1 MPAITQYGYLPAYGP
16 NPPHRFTRQFSQTVA
31 VSCDTLYTDQSAN
44 VRVLMQCEPPS
55 LYRDFYGMVMANWQN
70 FDLILT
76 YDDRLLVLPNAK
88 EFLPVDAWVG
98 DLECHKQDQITYM
111 MSSKIWTREHRMR
124 FMILREVENKNKL
137 GAFDFKMHRSPP
149 RIPSKEDFYRN
160 AKFNIAC
167 ENQVM
172 TNMFTEKLLDCFRTL
187 TIPIYYGC
195 ENIEKY
201 FNPKGLLRFDTFEQ
215 WKELVYS
222 LTPDQ
227 YDQMLP
233 YALEN
238 QQLAKP
244 YWQKNIF
251 ARIEDEVEKH
261 INLALEQEQNQI
273 SWPQTA

>member
-16 NPPHRFTRQFSQTVA
+16 NPPHRFTRQFDQTVA
-31 VSCDTLYTDQSAN
+31 VSCDTLYTDQSAS

-98 DLECHKQDQITYM
+98 DIDCVKLDQVTYM

-124 FMILREVENKNKL
+124 FMILREVENKTRL
-137 GAFDFKMHRSPP
+137 GAFEFKMHRSPP

-201 FNPKGLLRFDTFEQ
+201 FNPKGLIRFDTFDQ
-215 WKELVYS
+215 WKNIVYS
-222 LTPDQ
+222 LTPDH

-238 QQLAKP
+238 QALAKP

-261 INLALEQEQNQI
+261 INLALEQKQNQI

>member
-1 MPAITQYGYLPAYGP
+1 MPVIAHYGYLPAYGP
-16 NPPHRFTRQFSQTVA
+16 NPPHRFTRQFDQTVA
-31 VSCDTLYTDQSAN
+31 VSCDTLYTDSSAS

-98 DLECHKQDQITYM
+98 DIECDKQNQITYM

-124 FMILREVENKNKL
+124 FMILREVEGKSKL
-137 GAFDFKMHRSPP
+137 GSFDFKMHRSPP

-167 ENQVM
+167 ENQAM

-195 ENIEKY
+195 VNIDQY
-201 FNPKGLLRFDTFEQ
+201 FNPKGLIRFDSFEQ
-215 WKELVYS
+215 FKDIVYS

-227 YDQMLP
+227 YEQMLP

-251 ARIEDEVEKH
+251 ARIEDEVEKY
-261 INLALEQEQNQI
+261 IRSSLEQNQN
-273 SWPQTA
+273 QFCHF

>member
-16 NPPHRFTRQFSQTVA
+16 NPPHRFTRQFDQTVA
-31 VSCDTLYTDQSAN
+31 VSCDTLYTDQSAS

-98 DLECHKQDQITYM
+98 DIDCVKQDQVTYM

-124 FMILREVENKNKL
+124 FMILREVENKTRL
-137 GAFDFKMHRSPP
+137 GAFEFKMHRSPP

-201 FNPKGLLRFDTFEQ
+201 FNPKGLIRFDTFDQ
-215 WKELVYS
+215 WKNIVYS
-222 LTPDQ
+222 LTPDH

-238 QQLAKP
+238 QALAKP

-261 INLALEQEQNQI
+261 INLALEQKQNQI